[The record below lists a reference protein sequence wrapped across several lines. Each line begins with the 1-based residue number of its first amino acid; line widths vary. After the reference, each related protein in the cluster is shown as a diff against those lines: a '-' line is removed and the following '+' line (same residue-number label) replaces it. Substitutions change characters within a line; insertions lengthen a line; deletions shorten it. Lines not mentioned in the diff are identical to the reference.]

1 MACPKEQENYS
12 NASKKSLISADPQ
25 RLGQWGNARN
35 WRKLSWKWKLCCERQ
50 LATYHL
56 IPFSFKTILVSMCA
70 VVPSPLCL
78 YTYNGWECDEA
89 RCKRVSGEV
98 RIAQC
103 RPLLPFSTWEN
114 VIVFVNVFV
123 GVFVIEFVIVFV
135 GLMLTRG
142 CKSVSYKRR
151 GRGQSSCV
159 PTSSAFLNVVHCTL
173 LSSSFLKLRQCVRLR
188 LPVTSPHLSLSWQ
201 KLTG

>member
-1 MACPKEQENYS
+1 M
-12 NASKKSLISADPQ
+12 SL
-25 RLGQWGNARN
+25 
-35 WRKLSWKWKLCCERQ
+35 C
-50 LATYHL
+50 
-56 IPFSFKTILVSMCA
+56 
-70 VVPSPLCL
+70 
-78 YTYNGWECDEA
+78 
-89 RCKRVSGEV
+89 
-98 RIAQC
+98 
-103 RPLLPFSTWEN
+103 
-114 VIVFVNVFV
+114 VFVIVFV

-173 LSSSFLKLRQCVRLR
+173 LPSSFLKLRQCVRLR

-201 KLTG
+201 KLTGWSGKARRLFVFSKWTPFHLLVVASSCSNPRFMWPILKVLAVTQIFLQINSYFNALAISVTLANDYTEDAQIFT

>member
-35 WRKLSWKWKLCCERQ
+35 WRKLSWKWKLCRERQ

-78 YTYNGWECDEA
+78 YTYNGWECEEA
-89 RCKRVSGEV
+89 
-98 RIAQC
+98 
-103 RPLLPFSTWEN
+103 
-114 VIVFVNVFV
+114 
-123 GVFVIEFVIVFV
+123 
-135 GLMLTRG
+135 M
-142 CKSVSYKRR
+142 CKSEW
-151 GRGQSSCV
+151 GGQDSSV
-159 PTSSAFLNVVHCTL
+159 PTSSAFLNLGQCHCICQRLCRCVCHRVCNCVCRFDADTGL
-173 LSSSFLKLRQCVRLR
+173 QKCFLQEERER
-188 LPVTSPHLSLSWQ
+188 SE
-201 KLTG
+201 